1 MQGSREKKGSEIKV
15 GTMKMAG
22 GGRAERSR
30 GGLLT
35 PEVINKSVSS
45 RTPMM
50 IWAELFHLSPE
61 VIQGY
66 SKNGRT
72 LCVCVYMCVSVSL
85 ASQFEIGCPCVW
97 GE

>member
-1 MQGSREKKGSEIKV
+1 
-15 GTMKMAG
+15 MAG
-22 GGRAERSR
+22 GGRAEGSS
-30 GGLLT
+30 GLLT

-72 LCVCVYMCVSVSL
+72 LCVCICVYILYVCVSVSL
-85 ASQFEIGCPCVW
+85 VSRFEIGCPCVW
-97 GE
+97 GG